1 MIKCFS
7 KRIIRDIKK
16 KKKNGNYESSENY
29 DRKLEAT
36 ILKCEKVLVSL

>member
-7 KRIIRDIKK
+7 KRIIRDIK